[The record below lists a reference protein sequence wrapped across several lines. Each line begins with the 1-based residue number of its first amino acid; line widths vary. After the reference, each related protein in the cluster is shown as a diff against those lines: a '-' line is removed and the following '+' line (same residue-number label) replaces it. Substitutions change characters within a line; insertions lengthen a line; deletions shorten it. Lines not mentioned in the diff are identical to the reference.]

1 MKEKQL
7 RDFGC
12 QVSALWLSWQ
22 AESILEDMGEDFE
35 SIDEMDSEAVEWRTG
50 CFFSSYGA
58 FEYLSGHEIS
68 DWDDAIEEGY
78 TDVISIASYY
88 LKDEVM
94 SGLAKLKK
102 TMGGKNN
109 G

>member
-1 MKEKQL
+1 MKEKEF
-7 RDFGC
+7 REFGC

-35 SIDEMDSEAVEWRTG
+35 SI
-50 CFFSSYGA
+50 
-58 FEYLSGHEIS
+58 
-68 DWDDAIEEGY
+68 
-78 TDVISIASYY
+78 ASYY